1 MMPNLFKNRTGKRNL
16 HAAVYIIF
24 LFGGISLLDSNI
36 LKDTF
41 LNRMIFY
48 GFMMI
53 VGLIIIIYHRKSF
66 KKNLLFV
73 QLGLV
78 LIIILLGMLYYL

>member
-24 LFGGISLLDSNI
+24 LFGGISLLDSNT

-53 VGLIIIIYHRKSF
+53 AGLIIIIYHRKSF
-66 KKNLLFV
+66 KRNLLFV

-78 LIIILLGMLYYL
+78 LFLILLGMLYYL